1 MTSNVVGNQKI
12 VIIQKDNRRASKE
25 HIVAAMDMD
34 ALNKAASLPQTAF
47 KLWIYMDK
55 NLSNYQ
61 FALSS
66 ADFCAWANV
75 SSKTY
80 RNAVKELIELDYL
93 VPIDGKKE
101 NYTFY
106 EDPVKAKERPHD
118 KIIHASEEKI
128 DYMKTLKDEFYNSK
142 DYKF

>member
-1 MTSNVVGNQKI
+1 MTNSIYNNQKI

-25 HIVAAMDMD
+25 HVVAAMDMD

-61 FALSS
+61 FALSC

-80 RNAVKELIELDYL
+80 KNAVKELIEQDYL
-93 VPIDGKKE
+93 IPIEGKKN

-106 EDPVKAKERPHD
+106 EDPAKAKERPHD
-118 KIIHASEEKI
+118 KIIYASEEKVN
-128 DYMKTLKDEFYNSK
+128 YMETLKDNFNNSK